1 MASVPTGGRKKKLKA
16 RAAASD
22 TVIATHR
29 RDDAATNNSS
39 RRYDSATVVTSV
51 TCSHAKYAHVTAA
64 TPPIARNTLRN
75 SARLAS
81 VMRGVTST
89 VRLASVSRTGGDM
102 ALSTGRC

>member
-64 TPPIARNTLRN
+64 TPPIARNALRN
-75 SARLAS
+75 SARLANVIRCHLDCS
-81 VMRGVTST
+81 VGISISIRGGHGSFH
-89 VRLASVSRTGGDM
+89 
-102 ALSTGRC
+102 